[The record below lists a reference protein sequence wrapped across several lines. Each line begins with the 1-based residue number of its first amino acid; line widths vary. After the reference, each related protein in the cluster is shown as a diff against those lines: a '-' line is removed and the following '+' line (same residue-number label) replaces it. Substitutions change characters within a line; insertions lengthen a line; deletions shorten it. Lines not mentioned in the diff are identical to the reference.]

1 MVIWLVTLYAYSNY
15 NNIDSLH
22 SNVLGIRKQE
32 LENDIHI
39 VVKPVWI
46 SDVVVKNFFGVFRD
60 SGNILYPSSKQW
72 LDNLVCW
79 KM

>member
-1 MVIWLVTLYAYSNY
+1 MYLIQLNNLLKYIKLLVIWLVTLYAYSNY

-46 SDVVVKNFFGVFRD
+46 SDVVV
-60 SGNILYPSSKQW
+60 
-72 LDNLVCW
+72 
-79 KM
+79 

>member
-1 MVIWLVTLYAYSNY
+1 MYLIQLNNLLKYIKLLVIWLVTLYAYSNY

-22 SNVLGIRKQE
+22 SNVLGIKKQE

-46 SDVVVKNFFGVFRD
+46 SDVVV
-60 SGNILYPSSKQW
+60 
-72 LDNLVCW
+72 
-79 KM
+79 

>member
-1 MVIWLVTLYAYSNY
+1 MYLIQLNNLLKYIKLFVIWLVTLYAYSNY

-22 SNVLGIRKQE
+22 SNVLGIKKQE

-46 SDVVVKNFFGVFRD
+46 SDVVV
-60 SGNILYPSSKQW
+60 
-72 LDNLVCW
+72 
-79 KM
+79 